1 MSQYAF
7 KFLARGA
14 IGAISE
20 FAWPTPR
27 DGQPGDWVEA
37 DGPLQAC
44 ANGVH
49 VCRAEHLAHW
59 LHEELWVVEVGG
71 NLIESVDCV
80 LSGRGRL
87 LRQVDAWSSGGDAR
101 FAHAARDHAAQLV
114 AANPNADHAQLQKL
128 LADAGKHLPKG
139 AIALSAFC
147 SAMTVAFLHGGDHF
161 DDAGYR
167 QERAWQSSFIA
178 LDLSLGAG

>member
-1 MSQYAF
+1 MTQYAF

-14 IGAISE
+14 IGTVSE

-27 DGQPGDWVEA
+27 EGRPGEWVEA
-37 DGPLQAC
+37 DGPLSAC

-49 VCRAEHLAHW
+49 VCREEDLAHW

-71 NLIESVDCV
+71 QLIESVDCAIAA
-80 LSGRGRL
+80 RGRL
-87 LRQVDAWSSGGDAR
+87 VRQVDAWSNGGAAR

-114 AANPNADHAQLQKL
+114 AANPSADQAQLQRL

-147 SAMTVAFLHGGDHF
+147 SAMTVAFLYGGDHF

-167 QERAWQSSFIA
+167 QERIWQSAFIA
-178 LDLSLGAG
+178 QDLSLRS